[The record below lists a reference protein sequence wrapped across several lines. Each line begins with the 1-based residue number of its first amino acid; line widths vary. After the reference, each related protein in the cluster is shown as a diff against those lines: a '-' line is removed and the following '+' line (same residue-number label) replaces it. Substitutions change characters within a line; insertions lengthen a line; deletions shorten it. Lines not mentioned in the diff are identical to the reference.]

1 MRQVLLTDEIQGCDV
16 AVELG
21 LLLKKPCDE
30 WALEMLWPQSTEQK
44 LGIGAQG
51 SQWVAQLMHHK
62 IHLLAL
68 LMELVQ

>member
-30 WALEMLWPQSTEQK
+30 WALEMLWPQATEQK

-51 SQWVAQLMHHK
+51 CQWVAQLMHHK

-68 LMELVQ
+68 LMELV